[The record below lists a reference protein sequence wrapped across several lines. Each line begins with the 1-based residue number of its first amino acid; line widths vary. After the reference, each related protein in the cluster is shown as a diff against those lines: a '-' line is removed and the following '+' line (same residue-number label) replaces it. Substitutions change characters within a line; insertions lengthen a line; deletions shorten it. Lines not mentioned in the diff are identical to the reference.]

1 MGKMLLVVLCF
12 IVCDFLSGI
21 AAAIY
26 RKEFKSSCMRE
37 GLVHKSIEVAIVL
50 LSIAVQWAL
59 PIVGIEIHTPI
70 YPVASVYI
78 VIMELSSICENIGK
92 ALSCDSA
99 QSIDVPADQLHNP
112 IPMSIQL
119 RPLYP

>member
-12 IVCDFLSGI
+12 ILCDFISGI

-37 GLVHKSIEVAIVL
+37 GLVHKSIEIAIVL

-59 PIVGIEIHTPI
+59 PIVGIEIHTLFFPF
-70 YPVASVYI
+70 ASVYI

-92 ALSCDSA
+92 INPSMAGLVSKLFGGYTNSE
-99 QSIDVPADQLHNP
+99 HNTKGD
-112 IPMSIQL
+112 
-119 RPLYP
+119 

>member
-37 GLVHKSIEVAIVL
+37 GLVHKSVEIAIVL
-50 LSIAVQWAL
+50 LAIAVQWAL
-59 PIVGIEIHTPI
+59 PVVGIEVHTPI
-70 YPVASVYI
+70 YPVAAVYI
-78 VIMELSSICENIGK
+78 VVMELSSICENIGK
-92 ALSCDSA
+92 ISPTMAGLVSKLFGGYINSEHDSKG
-99 QSIDVPADQLHNP
+99 D
-112 IPMSIQL
+112 
-119 RPLYP
+119 

>member
-37 GLVHKSIEVAIVL
+37 GLAHKSIEIAIVL

-92 ALSCDSA
+92 
-99 QSIDVPADQLHNP
+99 INPAMAGLVSKLFGGYTNNEHDTKGD
-112 IPMSIQL
+112 
-119 RPLYP
+119 

>member
-12 IVCDFLSGI
+12 ILCDFISGI

-26 RKEFKSSCMRE
+26 RKEFKSSYMRE
-37 GLVHKSIEVAIVL
+37 GLVHKSIEIAIVL

-92 ALSCDSA
+92 
-99 QSIDVPADQLHNP
+99 INPAMAGLVSKLFGGYTNSEHNTKGD
-112 IPMSIQL
+112 
-119 RPLYP
+119 

>member
-12 IVCDFLSGI
+12 IVCDFVSGI

-37 GLVHKSIEVAIVL
+37 GLVHKSIEISIVL

-59 PIVGIEIHTPI
+59 PIVGIEINTPI

-92 ALSCDSA
+92 MNPTMAGLVSKLFGGYINSEHDSKG
-99 QSIDVPADQLHNP
+99 D
-112 IPMSIQL
+112 
-119 RPLYP
+119 